1 MLNKIKKMFRNSKG
15 FTLIELVVCIC
26 ILVILMAIAVPKLA
40 GMKDQAK
47 IAADNV
53 SIRNMNNAILLHT
66 SVNGFDNLV
75 GQTSMNVTSPVKNG
89 DSVTVILQF
98 LKDKG
103 GLMEDRAVIYF
114 PQGHAYSSIDNRVN

>member
-1 MLNKIKKMFRNSKG
+1 
-15 FTLIELVVCIC
+15 
-26 ILVILMAIAVPKLA
+26 MAIAVPKLTS
-40 GMKDQAK
+40 MKDQAK

-66 SVNGFDNLV
+66 SVNNYENLV
-75 GQTSMNVTSPVKNG
+75 GQTSMNVTQPIKNG
-89 DSVTVILQF
+89 DGVTVILQY

-114 PQGHAYSSIDNRVN
+114 TQGHAYNALENKVN